1 VIAVERPI
9 SIRLDDEAQRALLA
23 LTASGRTQ
31 SDVVREA
38 LVELARRGDKAGLAE
53 EVRRLNADPND
64 RAEKAE
70 VAQLMEQL
78 RAAR

>member
-1 VIAVERPI
+1 MEKAI
-9 SIRLDDEAQRALLA
+9 SIRLNDDALRALGA
-23 LTASGRTQ
+23 LTATGRKQ

-38 LVELARRGDKAGLAE
+38 LVELARRRDRTALTAE
-53 EVRRLNADPND
+53 AARLTADPDD

-70 VAQLMEQL
+70 IASLMEDL